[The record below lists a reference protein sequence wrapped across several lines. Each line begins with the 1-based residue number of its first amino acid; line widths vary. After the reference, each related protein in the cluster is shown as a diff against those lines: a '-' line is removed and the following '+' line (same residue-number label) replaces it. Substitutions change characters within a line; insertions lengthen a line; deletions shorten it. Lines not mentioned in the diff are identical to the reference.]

1 MMIGRFIVLALVAG
15 AAHAEV
21 PSDYASGLNLVTEGG
36 NAYYRLALPA
46 EVYDGVASTALADV
60 RLFNADGALVP
71 FAWLPQPASVRERK
85 PAITLPLFPL
95 YVDRRRGDV
104 AGLALSIVRTGPSTS
119 ISVATRDG
127 DAADD
132 RTLGGYVLDATA
144 LEEPLTALDFVLAAT
159 GIATM
164 HLRIDASDD
173 LATWRTVV
181 ADATL
186 VNLEYAGRRL
196 IRDRIEF
203 APTKAAYWRLSWS
216 LSQPAMAF
224 TAVSGEPGDRAVEAA
239 RQWREAVCTP
249 VKDAEGDFDC
259 DLGGPF
265 PVDRVTMKLGE
276 VNSIVPVQLFG
287 RASPKDPWRSIASTV
302 FYRLQQP
309 DGEVANAPLAVAA
322 HGQRYWLLR
331 IDPRSGLRAGEAPRV
346 SFGWQPQELVF
357 AARGAAPFVLAY
369 GSRMATP
376 GALPIATLVPG
387 YDAAKGLPA
396 NVGVARQGAPVPLGG
411 MQRMRE
417 PIDTKGWLLWA
428 SLALAAV
435 VLGWMA
441 WRLSR
446 EMSAQRAAE
455 TDPPQKPD

>member
-1 MMIGRFIVLALVAG
+1 MMTRLFIALALA
-15 AAHAEV
+15 ASLAHAEV
-21 PSDYASGLNLVTEGG
+21 PSDYASGVNLVTEGG

-85 PAITLPLFPL
+85 PAITLPHFPL

-104 AGLALSIVRTGPSTS
+104 VGLTLNIVRNGPTTS
-119 ISVATRDG
+119 ISVATGDG
-127 DAADD
+127 DATDE

-144 LEEPLTALDFVLAAT
+144 LEEPLTALDFALAAS

-173 LATWRTVV
+173 LAAWRTVV

-196 IRDRIEF
+196 TRDRIEF
-203 APTKAAYWRLSWS
+203 APTKAAYLRLSWS
-216 LSQPAMAF
+216 LAQPAMAF
-224 TAVSGEPGDRAVEAA
+224 TAVSGEPGDRTVEAA
-239 RQWREAVCTP
+239 RQWREAVCMP
-249 VKDAEGDFDC
+249 VKDAESDFDC

-276 VNSIVPVQLFG
+276 VNSIVPVQLFA

-309 DGEVANAPLAVAA
+309 GGEVANAPLAIAA
-322 HGQRYWLLR
+322 HGQRYWLLH
-331 IDPRSGLRAGEAPRV
+331 IDPRSGALPREAPRL

-369 GSRMATP
+369 GSRTATA

-396 NVGVARQGAPVPLGG
+396 NVGIARQGAPVPLGG

-417 PIDTKGWLLWA
+417 PIDTRRWLLWA
-428 SLALAAV
+428 SLALAAM

-446 EMSAQRAAE
+446 EMGAAPAAE
-455 TDPPQKPD
+455 TDPPPKPD